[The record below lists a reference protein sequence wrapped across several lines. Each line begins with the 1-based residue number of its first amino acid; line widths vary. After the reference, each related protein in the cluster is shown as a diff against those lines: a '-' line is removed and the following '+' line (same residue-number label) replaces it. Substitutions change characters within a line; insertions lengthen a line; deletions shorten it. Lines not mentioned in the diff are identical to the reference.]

1 MVGLSVVC
9 TRHGKLLIL
18 QEGAAMA
25 ISPPPPAPAPRPSSR
40 AGSDAFATLGWG
52 WGGAGADKRAALQ
65 ELLKETKSR
74 LSQCQYDQLREIF
87 KRLKQPSARCVTGA
101 FGPCYAVGLPSSP
114 EYRDFVAHP
123 EYF

>member
-1 MVGLSVVC
+1 MQAL
-9 TRHGKLLIL
+9 TRLRRWG
-18 QEGAAMA
+18 G
-25 ISPPPPAPAPRPSSR
+25 
-40 AGSDAFATLGWG
+40 GWG
-52 WGGAGADKRAALQ
+52 AWGGADKRAALQ